1 MPITTIFQTMT
12 GGEIAGWGLA
22 ALVAVLT
29 LVQVSPLKL
38 NPWDRI
44 LAWIGQKLNGKQ
56 LADLQKQVTAM
67 WVNSHRHHI
76 LTFAR
81 ECRAGIEHSADE
93 WSNLLTITDE
103 YEVYVEKK
111 QIANGVVKAD
121 TRYLRDLYQ
130 ELSRDHRL

>member
-1 MPITTIFQTMT
+1 MPITTVFQTMT
-12 GGEIAGWGLA
+12 GGEIAGWGVA

-44 LAWIGQKLNGKQ
+44 LAWLGQKLNGKQ

-103 YEVYVEKK
+103 YKVYVEKK

>member
-44 LAWIGQKLNGKQ
+44 LAWLGQKLNGKQ

>member
-1 MPITTIFQTMT
+1 MT
-12 GGEIAGWGLA
+12 SGEIAGWVLTVLA
-22 ALVAVLT
+22 ALMT
-29 LVQVSPLKL
+29 LVQVSPVKL
-38 NPWDRI
+38 NPWDRVF
-44 LAWIGQKLNGKQ
+44 AWLGQKLNGKQ

-67 WVNSHRHHI
+67 WVNDHRRHI

-130 ELSRDHRL
+130 ELSRDQKI